1 MIELFL
7 KYLKFEKR
15 FSDHTIKSYKIDLF
29 QFEKFLLKQYKI
41 HKIESSDHKTIRSW
55 IINLSSNDFTST
67 TINRKI
73 ASLKS
78 FFKYLISRENINKN
92 PSKKIPSLKKER
104 RLPKF
109 IKENDMKLIFDKSKF
124 ENNELDMR
132 DLLILELLYGTGIR
146 LSELINLKLRDYDK
160 TKSQIKVLGKR
171 NKERIIPLNKNV
183 ELQII
188 KYLNLRKKQN
198 NSFSEFL
205 ITTSKLKK
213 SYPMMIYRIVKEN
226 LSKVINSEQYNPH
239 MLRHTFATHLIN
251 KGADINAVK
260 DLLGHSS
267 LSSTQIYTHV
277 KLNKLIESYNQSH
290 PHSK

>member
-78 FFKYLISRENINKN
+78 FFKYLISREKINKN

-109 IKENDMKLIFDKSKF
+109 IFGSHQYFTRTTQLKSNRWNIKGTYIEDPF
-124 ENNELDMR
+124 ETIRWNEGVDR
-132 DLLILELLYGTGIR
+132 VYVPSGIQWYGTFEQSQRFI
-146 LSELINLKLRDYDK
+146 K
-160 TKSQIKVLGKR
+160 TATPWS
-171 NKERIIPLNKNV
+171 KN
-183 ELQII
+183 
-188 KYLNLRKKQN
+188 Y
-198 NSFSEFL
+198 FSW
-205 ITTSKLKK
+205 
-213 SYPMMIYRIVKEN
+213 
-226 LSKVINSEQYNPH
+226 
-239 MLRHTFATHLIN
+239 
-251 KGADINAVK
+251 
-260 DLLGHSS
+260 
-267 LSSTQIYTHV
+267 
-277 KLNKLIESYNQSH
+277 
-290 PHSK
+290 

>member
-78 FFKYLISRENINKN
+78 FFKYLISREKINKN

-198 NSFSEFL
+198 NSSSEFL

-267 LSSTQIYTHV
+267 LASTQIYTQNSIE
-277 KLNKLIESYNQSH
+277 KLKKTFQDSH
-290 PHSK
+290 PKA

>member
-1 MIELFL
+1 M
-7 KYLKFEKR
+7 
-15 FSDHTIKSYKIDLF
+15 
-29 QFEKFLLKQYKI
+29 LKQYKI

-78 FFKYLISRENINKN
+78 FFKYLISREKINKN

-104 RLPKF
+104 ILPKF

-124 ENNELDMR
+124 KNNILGMR

-188 KYLNLRKKQN
+188 NYLNLKK
-198 NSFSEFL
+198 
-205 ITTSKLKK
+205 
-213 SYPMMIYRIVKEN
+213 
-226 LSKVINSEQYNPH
+226 
-239 MLRHTFATHLIN
+239 N
-251 KGADINAVK
+251 KIIA
-260 DLLGHSS
+260 LL
-267 LSSTQIYTHV
+267 
-277 KLNKLIESYNQSH
+277 NF
-290 PHSK
+290 

>member
-78 FFKYLISRENINKN
+78 FFKYLISREKINKN

-267 LSSTQIYTHV
+267 LASTQIYTQNSIE
-277 KLNKLIESYNQSH
+277 KLKKTFQDSH
-290 PHSK
+290 PKA

>member
-41 HKIESSDHKTIRSW
+41 HKIESSDYKTIRSW

-78 FFKYLISRENINKN
+78 FFKYLISREKINKN

-267 LSSTQIYTHV
+267 LASTQIYTQNSIE
-277 KLNKLIESYNQSH
+277 KLKKTFQDSH
-290 PHSK
+290 PKA